1 MFVPMRS
8 IRYLLFF
15 FLFALGCGQNPETH
29 LFVLSGQSNMA
40 GLHPEDSF
48 IPAVEAE
55 FGAENVIVVKEAW
68 GGQPIRRWYKNWK
81 PAEGDT
87 PVAEGDLYDAMM
99 SKVDSAITERSLDS
113 ITFVWMQGERDARES
128 HGTVYGASLIGIM
141 DQLKQ
146 DLDREDIHLVVGRL
160 SDFDMHN
167 ERYPHWTM
175 IRDVLVETAE
185 NFQKGAWIDTD
196 DLNDGLNRQGNEI
209 ENDLHMSAEG
219 YTVMGQRFADASIKL
234 INE

>member
-1 MFVPMRS
+1 MRS